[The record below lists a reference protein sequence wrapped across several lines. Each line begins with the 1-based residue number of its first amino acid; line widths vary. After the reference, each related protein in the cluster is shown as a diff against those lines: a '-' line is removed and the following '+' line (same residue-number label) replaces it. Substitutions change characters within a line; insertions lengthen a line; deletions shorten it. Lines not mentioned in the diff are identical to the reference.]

1 MKNEKQIASVPT
13 VWYNAQDLKSSN
25 EAGYYMLKD
34 NRRSRDSVYDYEKGI
49 VINDD
54 IYLTLNYP
62 KHELTKSEAQA
73 FCRIKGGRIP
83 DSFELWQIQM
93 ARDEIERSLARITY
107 PQRELPA
114 DIMSCWC
121 TDRSD
126 SELSETRRPLLLID
140 GKRHNP
146 GDSVQKH
153 GDLVILNKQ
162 YVFVWE
168 NGKYVPKNLEL
179 WAVSE
184 KNSLFALKADWS
196 EVYLF
201 TQCTHFVYNKCENWK
216 TGCYRCPRCGNSDT
230 GGELKGVFR
239 TMPWVLR
246 KKEAYITSV
255 PNLTFVTV
263 SEWLSGVVRSSVV
276 GSVPVQ
282 VISNGVDCTR
292 FYPHTDIQAIKQ
304 KYGCGNRF
312 MIVGVSSHW
321 SASKGLYDYYKL
333 RELLPADQ
341 FVIVLVG
348 ITSEQKNNIPDGII
362 GIERTENLDELA
374 LIYSAADVVTSLSY
388 QETFG
393 LTIVEGFACGT
404 PAVVYD
410 ITALP
415 ELIDS
420 DKGLVVETGNM
431 ERLAEAIRQVCKT
444 GKSFYSQAC
453 REVAQTRYDKFCQ
466 YEKYVELYEQ
476 ALVSKKV

>member
-1 MKNEKQIASVPT
+1 MGKK
-13 VWYNAQDLKSSN
+13 L
-25 EAGYYMLKD
+25 L
-34 NRRSRDSVYDYEKGI
+34 I
-49 VINDD
+49 VNT
-54 IYLTLNYP
+54 YANLWST
-62 KHELTKSEAQA
+62 
-73 FCRIKGGRIP
+73 GRIAAEIGEIAVKHGWQCYFAYASESNLCSCEEIRINKSVISYIIHTYLFSRILNLKGFGSWIETKLFIRKIKKIAP
-83 DSFELWQIQM
+83 DIIHLHNIHQNFLN
-93 ARDEIERSLARITY
+93 L
-107 PQRELPA
+107 
-114 DIMSCWC
+114 
-121 TDRSD
+121 
-126 SELSETRRPLLLID
+126 PLLFSFLKKAGI
-140 GKRHNP
+140 P
-146 GDSVQKH
+146 
-153 GDLVILNKQ
+153 VIWTLHDC
-162 YVFVWE
+162 
-168 NGKYVPKNLEL
+168 
-179 WAVSE
+179 WAV
-184 KNSLFALKADWS
+184 
-196 EVYLF
+196 
-201 TQCTHFVYNKCENWK
+201 TGGCTHFVYNKCENWK

-263 SEWLSGVVRSSVV
+263 AEWLSGVVRSSVV

-410 ITALP
+410 NTALP

-420 DKGLVVETGNM
+420 DTGLVVETGNM

>member
-121 TDRSD
+121 SDRSD

-201 TQCTHFVYNKCENWK
+201 TQAPGEKLAFK
-216 TGCYRCPRCGNSDT
+216 GCYKHL
-230 GGELKGVFR
+230 GEDVFESASCLYQYDKGE
-239 TMPWVLR
+239 MR
-246 KKEAYITSV
+246 KFCHREYTSV
-255 PNLTFVTV
+255 SLSEGTVNVRYYKVWMSGCTQEMHDDLLT
-263 SEWLSGVVRSSVV
+263 EYKR
-276 GSVPVQ
+276 
-282 VISNGVDCTR
+282 DA
-292 FYPHTDIQAIKQ
+292 D
-304 KYGCGNRF
+304 
-312 MIVGVSSHW
+312 
-321 SASKGLYDYYKL
+321 GLWQEAGTYDYG
-333 RELLPADQ
+333 
-341 FVIVLVG
+341 FVK
-348 ITSEQKNNIPDGII
+348 E
-362 GIERTENLDELA
+362 
-374 LIYSAADVVTSLSY
+374 Y
-388 QETFG
+388 
-393 LTIVEGFACGT
+393 
-404 PAVVYD
+404 
-410 ITALP
+410 
-415 ELIDS
+415 
-420 DKGLVVETGNM
+420 
-431 ERLAEAIRQVCKT
+431 
-444 GKSFYSQAC
+444 
-453 REVAQTRYDKFCQ
+453 
-466 YEKYVELYEQ
+466 
-476 ALVSKKV
+476 